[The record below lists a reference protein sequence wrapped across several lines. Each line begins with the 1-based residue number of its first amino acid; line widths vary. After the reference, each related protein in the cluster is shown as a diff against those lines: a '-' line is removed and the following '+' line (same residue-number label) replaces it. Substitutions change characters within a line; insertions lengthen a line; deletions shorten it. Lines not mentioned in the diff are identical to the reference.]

1 MKKIELQK
9 YREVIMYLIFGV
21 LTTLVNIVSFFLLS
35 DILKINWM
43 PSNVASW
50 IISVLFAYFTNK
62 KYVFDSKNKKI
73 IKEFISFV
81 LFRVLSLA
89 IDMATM
95 YLLIDI
101 LTVDT
106 MISKIISNVIVVI
119 SNYIFSKF
127 IIFKKQ

>member
-43 PSNVASW
+43 PSNIAAW

-89 IDMATM
+89 IDMVTM

-106 MISKIISNVIVVI
+106 LISKIIANIIVVI
-119 SNYIFSKF
+119 ANYIFSKF
-127 IIFKKQ
+127 IIFKK